1 VGVIQ
6 SGGQVKAREESRCQ
20 TCLGKGSEFRG
31 WTSLR
36 GGIRVSVLRR
46 LLCRDS
52 SKDHSHSR
60 SLALARGRSVHG
72 RCCSLGNA
80 SSQNSRPASG
90 QSGQRNHCPVASG
103 APTALHPASVFGTAR
118 WRLTLPAGHP
128 PRRINSGSAHGRM
141 AGQAGQVAATT
152 RPGAGW
158 LQDVKV
164 PRMEGWTEKSVA

>member
-128 PRRINSGSAHGRM
+128 LGGSIVGARMGVWLARQVRWRRQR
-141 AGQAGQVAATT
+141 GQAQG
-152 RPGAGW
+152 GC
-158 LQDVKV
+158 K
-164 PRMEGWTEKSVA
+164 M